1 MTAGSRLVTPRAV
14 GRPSARV
21 HHLRE
26 LTFLEEADGQAWA
39 KELKALF
46 LEMKTAV
53 AQARTRGEE
62 GLAEAERTT
71 FLTRYEALL
80 AAELATNPPPKRRPH
95 RRGRLKQSPA
105 RNLPERLWRRQ

>member
-71 FLTRYEALL
+71 FLTRYQALL
-80 AAELATNPPPKRRPH
+80 AAGLAAGLAATPPPKQRPGQ
-95 RRGRLKQSPA
+95 RGRVKQSPA
-105 RNLPERLWRRQ
+105 R